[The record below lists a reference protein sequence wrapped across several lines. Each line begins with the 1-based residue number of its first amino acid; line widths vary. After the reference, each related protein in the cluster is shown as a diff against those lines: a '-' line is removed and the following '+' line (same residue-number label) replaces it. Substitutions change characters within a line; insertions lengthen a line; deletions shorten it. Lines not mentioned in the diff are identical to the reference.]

1 MASMASW
8 PGEPEGPPVRRR
20 LRDTDPDGSRPRSQC
35 QMEVVGPGQVVT
47 VPVGSWV
54 IVEVIL
60 HSKSD
65 MRSPEHMTA
74 AARFPPLDFHLYGH
88 AFLRI
93 FININN
99 EKVSF
104 RDFYRRVSSRE
115 HFKKRIV
122 SMKGLREFRC
132 SEGSENEGWSRGA
145 WGGEGR
151 PGPARTPIRPGPV
164 FFLRN
169 G

>member
-1 MASMASW
+1 M
-8 PGEPEGPPVRRR
+8 
-20 LRDTDPDGSRPRSQC
+20 
-35 QMEVVGPGQVVT
+35 
-47 VPVGSWV
+47 
-54 IVEVIL
+54 

-74 AARFPPLDFHLYGH
+74 AARFPPLDFHLHGH
-88 AFLRI
+88 ACLRI

-145 WGGEGR
+145 WGGSRGVGVTGGGSAR
-151 PGPARTPIRPGPV
+151 PGPDPHPARPS
-164 FFLRN
+164 FFLCALAERPAVRRKAPVS
-169 G
+169 

>member
-1 MASMASW
+1 M
-8 PGEPEGPPVRRR
+8 
-20 LRDTDPDGSRPRSQC
+20 
-35 QMEVVGPGQVVT
+35 
-47 VPVGSWV
+47 
-54 IVEVIL
+54 IL

-74 AARFPPLDFHLYGH
+74 AARFPPLDFHLHGH

-93 FININN
+93 FIDINN

-122 SMKGLREFRC
+122 SLKGLREFRC

-145 WGGEGR
+145 WGGGHGGGGR
-151 PGPARTPIRPGPV
+151 GGGVGGGGVGPARSGPAPV
-164 FFLRN
+164 PAQFFFMRN